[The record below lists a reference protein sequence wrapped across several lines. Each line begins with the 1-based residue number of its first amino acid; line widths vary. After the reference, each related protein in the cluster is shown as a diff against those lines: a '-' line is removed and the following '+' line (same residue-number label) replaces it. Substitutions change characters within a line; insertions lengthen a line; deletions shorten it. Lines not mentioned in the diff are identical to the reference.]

1 MRIPFPERIP
11 IDRVVVFAV
20 LLFLIQQLEGTAL
33 YFSAG
38 CLAFLLIAA
47 LAFNTAGGL
56 TRASGAYVFFY
67 SSLVVIVGLCYKA
80 LLGERAE
87 SNLRDPQSTIAVY
100 VGGIAAMLAA
110 VTVSRRLS
118 RKTGLLQNVLK
129 ESQMYR
135 SSVGCMVF
143 ALAAPYMIGLLGP
156 AGYKINSAFTQVN
169 ELLPLGI
176 IIGIV
181 YEIRRSGGT
190 RTINLAVALAMG
202 VLFLILG
209 VLGFSKQGMLTPML
223 CWVLPVCAMRFRLS
237 ALQLAGCLLG
247 AFLVFQYLV
256 PYSQYGRRFLVGN
269 PGIPQRID
277 IAVPLLEHPEETRQ
291 HYEETEKE
299 GAYGNSY
306 FNTAQGFW
314 DRLTFIAVDDSLID
328 FTDQGHVFGYAPILA
343 SFVNIVPHVIWP
355 NKPNINYGNVYL
367 HELGGLSDED
377 NTTGISFSPT
387 AEAYHMGKWVG
398 VLIVAPLIWFLVFVV
413 FDSVFGDLRT
423 TPWGLLVLVGIS
435 HTAPE
440 GALAGAIYFL
450 IYQLAAFTF
459 CALFATWV
467 APVFATAVLGPDRR
481 RIKPPPSF
489 QPAVAPRI
497 PQ

>member
-1 MRIPFPERIP
+1 VRIPYPERIP
-11 IDRVVVFAV
+11 IDRVVVFAA

-38 CLAFLLIAA
+38 CVAFLLIAA
-47 LAFNTAGGL
+47 IAFNTAGGL

-67 SSLVVIVGLCYKA
+67 SVLVVIVGLCYKA

-87 SNLRDPQSTIAVY
+87 SNLRDPQGTIAVY

-118 RKTGLLQNVLK
+118 RKTGLLQNILK
-129 ESQMYR
+129 ESEMYR
-135 SSVGCMVF
+135 SCIGCVTF
-143 ALAAPYMIGLLGP
+143 AIAAPYIIGLLGP
-156 AGYKINSAFTQVN
+156 SGYKIQSAFTQIN
-169 ELLPLGI
+169 DLIPLGI
-176 IIGIV
+176 IIGII

-190 RTINLAVALAMG
+190 RSINLPVGLAMFY
-202 VLFLILG
+202 LFFLFGI
-209 VLGFSKQGMLTPML
+209 LGFSKQGMLTPMV
-223 CWVLPVCAMRFRLS
+223 CWVLPICAMRFRLTS
-237 ALQLAGCLLG
+237 LQVAGCLLC
-247 AFLVFQYLV
+247 AFVVFQYLV
-256 PYSQYGRRFLVGN
+256 PFSEYGRRYFIGN
-269 PGIPQRID
+269 PTIIQRID
-277 IAVPLLEHPEETRQ
+277 ITLPLLEHPDKLRRD
-291 HYEETEKE
+291 YEETERA

-328 FTDQGHVFGYAPILA
+328 FTDQGHVFGFSPIPA
-343 SFVNIVPHVIWP
+343 AFVNIVPHVILP

-367 HELGGLSDED
+367 HELGGLSEED
-377 NTTGISFSPT
+377 TTTGISFSPT
-387 AEAYHMGKWVG
+387 AEAYHMGKWIG
-398 VLIVAPLIWFLVFVV
+398 VLVVAPLIWFLLFVT

-450 IYQLAAFTF
+450 IFQLIAFTF
-459 CALFATWV
+459 CALFATYI
-467 APVFATAVLGPDRR
+467 APSFASAFLGPDRR
-481 RIKPPPSF
+481 IVKPPPSF
-489 QPAVAPRI
+489 QPAIAPRI